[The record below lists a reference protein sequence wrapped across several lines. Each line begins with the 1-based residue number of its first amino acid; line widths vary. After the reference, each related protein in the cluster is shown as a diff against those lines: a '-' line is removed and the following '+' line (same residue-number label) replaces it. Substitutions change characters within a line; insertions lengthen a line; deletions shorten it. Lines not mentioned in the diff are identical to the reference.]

1 VTAFT
6 QTAPGRLRMTSMTI
20 YHPARERARRRLRL
34 RIALALVAV
43 GAALTALVYV
53 A

>member
-1 VTAFT
+1 
-6 QTAPGRLRMTSMTI
+6 MTGMTV

-34 RIALALVAV
+34 RIALALLAV
-43 GAALTALVYV
+43 GAALTALAYV

>member
-1 VTAFT
+1 
-6 QTAPGRLRMTSMTI
+6 MTSMTI